1 MTSPNLS
8 DAELL
13 EICKPLTQPAAM
25 IRYLRNEGFFVK
37 RRPNGWPLV
46 SRANYDA
53 VMMGHAQAAPATDT
67 QAAGPNVQALLDRF
81 RTPGAPYGDGQ
92 KTQKQ
97 PARAT

>member
-1 MTSPNLS
+1 MTTPYLS

-13 EICKPLTQPAAM
+13 DVCKPLTQPAAM
-25 IRYLRNEGFFVK
+25 IRYLKDQGFHVK

-46 SRANYDA
+46 SRANFDA
-53 VMMGHAQAAPATDT
+53 VMMGHAQAAPAADT

-81 RTPGAPYGDGQ
+81 RTPGAPYGNGT
-92 KTQKQ
+92 KEKKQ

>member
-1 MTSPNLS
+1 MSTPYLS

-13 EICKPLTQPAAM
+13 HICNPLTQPAAM
-25 IRYLRNEGFFVK
+25 IRYLKREGFHVK
-37 RRPNGWPLV
+37 RRPDGWPLL

-53 VMMGHAQAAPATDT
+53 VMMGQAQPAAAGDT
-67 QAAGPNVQALLDRF
+67 PQAGPNVQALLDRF
-81 RTPGAPYGDGQ
+81 RTPGAPYGDGK